1 METDSLYDFR
11 GRTDL
16 TKKAA
21 TIKKTTN
28 KFSYI
33 KM

>member
-1 METDSLYDFR
+1 MATDSLYDFR
-11 GRTDL
+11 VRTDL
-16 TKKAA
+16 TKKAP

-33 KM
+33 KI